1 MRYLLIALIS
11 VMLLAPASASA
22 CGMPLNARIA
32 SERALIVFDG
42 QTAAITLGIGIE
54 PEAADAAVIFPVPA
68 PPEVDQPAGGE
79 ALFSYLE
86 QVTRPTVQ
94 VERQLRWGFDPGFD
108 GLTGGAAPPGGVEL
122 LGRETLGG
130 YDVARLAADDPQAL
144 SGWLAD
150 NGFSLPTG
158 ADPILAAYVA
168 EGWSFVAVR
177 LAPDAPGGSLAPLR
191 MSYPAS
197 EIVYPRR
204 FDSLSDRSVGI
215 DLYLV
220 ASHRTTVD
228 GFETTYAGP
237 IAALD
242 EPPAAELAAI
252 LADGSYLTRLSHTEL
267 APEQISADAVARQAP
282 SDEPYRKVVTI
293 SQQIWVFSAYGWEI
307 VGLVAFLLLSFS
319 LIAVALFLR
328 RRIQAIGDNETS

>member
-1 MRYLLIALIS
+1 MKRCYLKRLYSLFPIPYSLL
-11 VMLLAPASASA
+11 MLLLLAPASASA

-177 LAPDAPGGSLAPLR
+177 LVPDAPGGSLAPLR
-191 MSYPAS
+191 MRWWRATA
-197 EIVYPRR
+197 PR
-204 FDSLSDRSVGI
+204 LM
-215 DLYLV
+215 
-220 ASHRTTVD
+220 A
-228 GFETTYAGP
+228 
-237 IAALD
+237 
-242 EPPAAELAAI
+242 
-252 LADGSYLTRLSHTEL
+252 
-267 APEQISADAVARQAP
+267 
-282 SDEPYRKVVTI
+282 
-293 SQQIWVFSAYGWEI
+293 
-307 VGLVAFLLLSFS
+307 
-319 LIAVALFLR
+319 LR
-328 RRIQAIGDNETS
+328 RPTPGRSPRSMSPPQLSWPRSWPMAAT